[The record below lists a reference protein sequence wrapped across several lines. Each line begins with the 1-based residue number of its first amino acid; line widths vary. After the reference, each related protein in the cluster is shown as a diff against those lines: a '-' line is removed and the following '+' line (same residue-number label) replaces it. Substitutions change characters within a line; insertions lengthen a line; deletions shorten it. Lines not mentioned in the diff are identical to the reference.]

1 MSYSDVDLR
10 PAIDLDETTRGDF
23 VVVYQHLLGAIAA
36 FAGIEAIFLNTDAE
50 GIYDFVARG
59 GGLTWLL
66 VLGGFMVGQ
75 RIVTNADGSAQ
86 PAAPVSGPARVGDPL
101 CGAVRSD
108 VHYFFRVADDGTSV
122 AAAGLITAMAFSGLT
137 LVAFVT
143 RKDLSFLRPIVMYG
157 FVAALVL
164 IVAAALFGLSLG
176 VWFVLGMI
184 VLSGVAILYQTQTII
199 REFPVAAHVGA
210 ALALFSSVMTL
221 FWYVLQ
227 LAASCATGV
236 QLSDHY

>member
-1 MSYSDVDLR
+1 ML
-10 PAIDLDETTRGDF
+10 
-23 VVVYQHLLGAIAA
+23 
-36 FAGIEAIFLNTDAE
+36 
-50 GIYDFVARG
+50 
-59 GGLTWLL
+59 
-66 VLGGFMVGQ
+66 
-75 RIVTNADGSAQ
+75 
-86 PAAPVSGPARVGDPL
+86 
-101 CGAVRSD
+101 
-108 VHYFFRVADDGTSV
+108 HYFFRVADDGATSV

-227 LAASCATGV
+227 LVGIMR
-236 QLSDHY
+236 D

>member
-23 VVVYQHLLGAIAA
+23 VVRVYQHLLGAIAA
-36 FAGIEAIFLNTDAE
+36 FAGIEAIFLNTPIAE
-50 GIYDFVARG
+50 GIHDFVARG

-75 RIVTNADGSAQ
+75 WIVTNASMDLLNPQRQYQALLGSATLY
-86 PAAPVSGPARVGDPL
+86 AVLFAPML
-101 CGAVRSD
+101 
-108 VHYFFRVADDGTSV
+108 HYFFRVADDGATSV

-227 LAASCATGV
+227 LVGIMR
-236 QLSDHY
+236 D